1 MSAHAIAIYILYV
14 LWWPLNAPSRFGFR
28 CMRTSTVI
36 PSRLSRSTIALCGRD
51 IGSGG
56 TISIGLVLTSLSTS
70 RAAPDRRGA
79 MCIRRVVPVEFGG
92 VRFSSARQAVWND
105 DRIACRIVSNL
116 IVTKTKLGVTN

>member
-14 LWWPLNAPSRFGFR
+14 LWWPLNAPSRFGA
-28 CMRTSTVI
+28 CVLV
-36 PSRLSRSTIALCGRD
+36 RLSRRVYPVRLLRCAVGEGYRIRR
-51 IGSGG
+51 
-56 TISIGLVLTSLSTS
+56 ISIGLVFRR
-70 RAAPDRRGA
+70 RAQRDRRGA